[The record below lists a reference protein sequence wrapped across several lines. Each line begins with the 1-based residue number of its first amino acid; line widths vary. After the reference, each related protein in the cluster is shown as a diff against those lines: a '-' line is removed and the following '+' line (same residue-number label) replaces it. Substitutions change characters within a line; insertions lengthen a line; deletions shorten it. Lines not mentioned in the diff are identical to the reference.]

1 MDRTYIYTA
10 RIEAAEEGG
19 FNAYIPALG
28 CATWGRTKDE
38 AATDAREAAEAF
50 VESLQLDHQPIPV
63 EKVPV
68 AVIQLGIK
76 VHVAA

>member
-1 MDRTYIYTA
+1 MYTA

-19 FNAYIPALG
+19 FNAFIPALG
-28 CATWGRTKDE
+28 CATWGRTEDE
-38 AATDAREAAEAF
+38 AATAAREAAEAF

-63 EKVPV
+63 ETAPV
-68 AVIQLGIK
+68 SVIQFGIK